1 MSDYSELREKDLM
14 DAGVLYKAYK
24 DYMYLFNFLRDFRN
38 QYKFAVSR
46 DEMRSR
52 IDYILKNQ
60 VRQRDE
66 ISTLCWILG
75 EEDVRKSSKIND

>member
-24 DYMYLFNFLRDFRN
+24 DYMYLSNFLRDFRN

-75 EEDVRKSSKIND
+75 EEDVRTSSKIND